1 MSESKGALCLQICLV
16 ATIKVKD
23 DLVSLTFVP
32 STFKGDDTY

>member
-16 ATIKVKD
+16 ATIKGKD
-23 DLVSLTFVP
+23 ALVGLTFVP